1 MGPRPFRTAALIW
14 CALVTVTVTAPALSH
29 EDTDHLG
36 KTQHFDPY
44 CCNHQDCQRT
54 EDEDLVERSDGVLHV
69 PSGKVFPPSTH
80 KPSSNSRQYVCIWNG
95 QARCLYRRYG
105 T

>member
-1 MGPRPFRTAALIW
+1 MRIALTI
-14 CALVTVTVTAPALSH
+14 ALTLVTVAVTAASGH

-36 KTQHFDPY
+36 KTTKFDPY
-44 CCNHQDCQRT
+44 CCNHHDCQRT
-54 EDEDLVERSDGVLHV
+54 EDEDLVERHDGVLHA

-80 KPSSNSRQYVCIWNG
+80 RPTSNSRQYVCIWNG